1 MISDNPVLTVE
12 EIYKQAMPLGTTII
26 AAGDAQARPVRW
38 VVAMEPDSQAPYL
51 EGGELVLL
59 SPGKGDAVAM
69 IRTCAEAN
77 VAAIATL
84 SPLSPLAL
92 ANAEAAHLPVMQLPS
107 GTRIRDVERVVV
119 GLLLDRQGHV
129 ERRSTQIYQQLVQLA
144 SENAGLEQIIHEL
157 A

>member
-1 MISDNPVLTVE
+1 
-12 EIYKQAMPLGTTII
+12 
-26 AAGDAQARPVRW
+26 
-38 VVAMEPDSQAPYL
+38 
-51 EGGELVLL
+51 L
-59 SPGKGDAVAM
+59 SPSKGDAVAM

-157 A
+157 ARYIDKAVVVQDKRLRIQVAAVPPQLAADWEDLTDFLTDRNLLPDSLRDRHRL